1 MPDIPCQHLRIEA
14 LRQQLAQ
21 WEGAASWRQSLKD
34 LALKDPASLERA
46 PILSSGCPAL
56 DRALPEKGFRPGTR
70 VEWLSRGEGDGTAT
84 LVFRAAVGAF
94 RAAAGAFC
102 ASSGAC
108 RGGGA
113 VVVLDRTG
121 EFYPLA
127 AVAQGIEPARL
138 IIVHPNNK
146 ADHTWALDQALRCP
160 AVAAVVAWPES
171 LDGKLDGRTFRRLQ
185 LAVEQGG
192 GLGLLVRPESVRP
205 QPSWADVRL
214 LVEPLPS
221 RSPYG
226 RRAPCTH
233 GRRMRVVLL
242 RCRGGRG
249 EQTVEVEIDDE
260 THPLPQD

>member
-1 MPDIPCQHLRIEA
+1 MTDIPCPHLRIEA

-21 WEGAASWRQSLKD
+21 WEGAAHGQSL
-34 LALKDPASLERA
+34 ADPASVERLPA
-46 PILSSGCPAL
+46 LSSGCPAL
-56 DRALPEKGFRPGTR
+56 DRALPEKGFRPGTL
-70 VEWLSRGEGDGTAT
+70 VEWLFRGEGDGTAT
-84 LVFRAAVGAF
+84 LAF
-94 RAAAGAFC
+94 RAAAGALH
-102 ASSGAC
+102 AAAGAG
-108 RGGGA
+108 RGGA

-138 IIVHPNNK
+138 IVVHPGNK
-146 ADHTWALDQALRCP
+146 ADHSWALDQALRSA

-192 GLGLLVRPESVRP
+192 GLGLLVRPEGVRG

-214 LVEPLPS
+214 LVESLPS
-221 RSPYG
+221 TAPYG
-226 RRAPCTH
+226 RR
-233 GRRMRVVLL
+233 RRMRVVLL

-249 EQTVEVEIDDE
+249 QQTVEVEIDHE
-260 THPLPQD
+260 PHPLPED

>member
-1 MPDIPCQHLRIEA
+1 MHDRHPLPTPAYRGPAATACPMGRRRI
-14 LRQQLAQ
+14 LAAVA
-21 WEGAASWRQSLKD
+21 GSLE
-34 LALKDPASLERA
+34 DPASLERVPA
-46 PILSSGCPAL
+46 LSSGCPAL
-56 DRALPEKGFRPGTR
+56 DRALPEKGFRPGTL
-70 VEWLSRGEGDGTAT
+70 VEWLFRGEGDGTAT
-84 LVFRAAVGAF
+84 LAF
-94 RAAAGAFC
+94 RAAAGAC
-102 ASSGAC
+102 GGGC

-138 IIVHPNNK
+138 IVVHPGNK

-185 LAVEQGG
+185 LAAEQGG
-192 GLGLLVRPESVRP
+192 GLGLLIRPESVRR

-242 RCRGGRG
+242 RCRGGGHHVLHAVG
-249 EQTVEVEIDDE
+249 EQTVEVEIDHE
-260 THPLPQD
+260 THPLPED

>member
-1 MPDIPCQHLRIEA
+1 MADIPCPDLRIEA

-21 WEGAASWRQSLKD
+21 WEAPCLAAV
-34 LALKDPASLERA
+34 AGGPASLERA
-46 PILSSGCPAL
+46 LALPSGCPAL
-56 DRALPEKGFRPGTR
+56 DQVLPEKGFRPGTL

-84 LVFRAAVGAF
+84 LAF
-94 RAAAGAFC
+94 RAAAGAC
-102 ASSGAC
+102 CRLG

-138 IIVHPNNK
+138 IVVHPGNK
-146 ADHTWALDQALRCP
+146 ADHAWALDQALRCP

-192 GLGLLVRPESVRP
+192 GLGLLVRPESVRS

-221 RSPYG
+221 PSPYG
-226 RRAPCTH
+226 RP
-233 GRRMRVVLL
+233 RRMRVVLL

-249 EQTVEVEIDDE
+249 EQTVEVEIDHE
-260 THPLPQD
+260 THSLPEN

>member
-1 MPDIPCQHLRIEA
+1 MSGSPCQHLRIEA
-14 LRQQLAQ
+14 LRQQLAH
-21 WEGAASWRQSLKD
+21 WENAAFRRHSSE
-34 LALKDPASLERA
+34 DPTFLERVPA
-46 PILSSGCPAL
+46 LPSGCPVL
-56 DRALPEKGFRPGTR
+56 DRALPEKGFRPGTL
-70 VEWLSRGEGDGTAT
+70 VEWLSHGEGDGTAT
-84 LVFRAAVGAF
+84 LAF
-94 RAAAGAFC
+94 RAAAAALRTAAGT
-102 ASSGAC
+102 
-108 RGGGA
+108 

-138 IIVHPNNK
+138 IVVHPGNK
-146 ADHTWALDQALRCP
+146 TDHTWALDQALRCP

-192 GLGLLVRPESVRP
+192 GLGLLIRPQGVRP

-221 RSPYG
+221 KSPYG
-226 RRAPCTH
+226 RM
-233 GRRMRVVLL
+233 RRMRVVLL

-249 EQTVEVEIDDE
+249 EQAVEVEVDHE
-260 THPLPQD
+260 THPLPED